1 MILIKDVISCIE
13 NFAPPA
19 LQESYDNSGVQCGD
33 TNQVATGALLCLDIT
48 KGVIEEAISKK
59 CNLIIAHHPLIF
71 SPLKKLTGS
80 NYVEQLIITALKN
93 DITLYACHTNAD
105 NVKTGINHKI
115 AQKLGLVNTQILQPK
130 RGLLKKLVTFAPEK
144 NAEAVREALFNA
156 GCGQIG
162 NYSDCSFNANGTG
175 TFKGNADS
183 NPFVGEK
190 NKLHKEAE
198 TRIETIFESYKEK
211 QVIEALLK
219 AHPYEEVAYDI
230 YSLDNKHPQIGSGM
244 VGELPSEMEEKAF
257 LLHLKDIFKAN
268 GIRFTAFLN
277 KKVKKVAL
285 CGGSGSFLIK
295 DAISA
300 KADVFITGDFK
311 YHQFF
316 DAENKIL
323 IADIGHYETEQF
335 TPEIFYEVISKKM
348 PTFAA
353 YLSHLNTNP
362 INYL

>member
-1 MILIKDVISCIE
+1 MILIKDVLTCIE

-19 LQESYDNSGVQCGD
+19 LQESYDNTGLQCGD
-33 TNQVATGALLCLDIT
+33 INQAATGALLSLDIT
-48 KGVIEEAISKK
+48 AAVLEEAIEKK
-59 CNLIIAHHPLIF
+59 CNLIIAHHPLVF
-71 SPLKKLTGS
+71 SPLKKITGS
-80 NYVEQLIITALKN
+80 NYVQQLLIKAIKH
-93 DITLYACHTNAD
+93 DIVLYACHTNAD
-105 NVKTGINHKI
+105 NVAIGVNNKM
-115 AQKLGLVNTQILQPK
+115 AQKIGLVNTQVLQPK
-130 RGLLKKLVTFAPEK
+130 KGLLKKLVTFCPDK

-156 GCGQIG
+156 GCGEIG
-162 NYSDCSFNANGTG
+162 NYANCSFNLNGTG
-175 TFKGNADS
+175 TFKGNENS

-190 NKLHKEAE
+190 NKLHTESE
-198 TRIETIFESYKEK
+198 IRIETVFESHKEDL
-211 QVIEALLK
+211 VIAALLK

-230 YSLDNKHPQIGSGM
+230 YTLDNAHPQIGSGL
-244 VGELPSEMEEKAF
+244 VGELKNEMDEKAF
-257 LLHLKDIFKAN
+257 LLQIKEGFGAKS
-268 GIRFTAFLN
+268 IRFTQFLG
-277 KKVKKVAL
+277 KKAKKIAI
-285 CGGSGSFLIK
+285 CGGSGSFLLK

-316 DAENKIL
+316 DAENKIV

-353 YLSHLNTNP
+353 YLSNLNTNP

>member
-1 MILIKDVISCIE
+1 MILIKDVIACIE

-33 TNQVATGALLCLDIT
+33 VTVTATGALLCLDIT
-48 KGVIEEAISKK
+48 NDVIKEAISKK

-71 SPLKKLTGS
+71 SPLKKLTGA
-80 NYVEQLIITALKN
+80 NYVEQLIIKAIKN

-105 NVKTGINHKI
+105 NVLTGVNHKM
-115 AQKLGLVNTQILQPK
+115 AQKIGLINTQILQPK
-130 RGLLKKLVTFAPEK
+130 RGLLKKLITFCPDK

-162 NYSDCSFNANGTG
+162 NYTDCSFTTNGNG
-175 TFKGNADS
+175 TFKGNENS

-190 NKLHKEAE
+190 NKLHTENE
-198 TRIETIFESYKEK
+198 VRIETIFESYKEK
-211 QVIEALLK
+211 QIIEALLK

-244 VGELPSEMEEKAF
+244 VGDLPTEMDEKAF
-257 LLHLKDIFKAN
+257 LLQIKDIFDAKS
-268 GIRFTAFLN
+268 IRFTSFLN
-277 KKVKKVAL
+277 KKIKKVAL
-285 CGGSGSFLIK
+285 CGGSGSFLVK

-316 DAENKIL
+316 DAENKLL

-353 YLSHLNTNP
+353 YLSNLNTNP

>member
-1 MILIKDVISCIE
+1 MILIKDVINCIE

-19 LQESYDNSGVQCGD
+19 LQESYDNSGVQCG
-33 TNQVATGALLCLDIT
+33 NINEAATGALLCLDIT
-48 KGVIEEAISKK
+48 NGVIDEAIEKK

-71 SPLKKLTGS
+71 SPLKKLTGA
-80 NYVEQLIITALKN
+80 NYVEQLLIKALKN

-105 NVKTGINHKI
+105 NVSTGVNHKI
-115 AQKLGLVNTQILQPK
+115 AQKLGLLNTQILQPK
-130 RGLLKKLVTFAPEK
+130 RGLLKKLITFCPEK
-144 NAEAVREALFNA
+144 NTETVREALFNA

-162 NYSDCSFNANGTG
+162 NYTDCSFNANGTG
-175 TFKGNADS
+175 TFKGNENS

-190 NKLHKEAE
+190 NKLHHEAE

-211 QVIEALLK
+211 QVIDALIK
-219 AHPYEEVAYDI
+219 GHPYEEVAYDI
-230 YSLDNKHPQIGSGM
+230 YTLDNKHPQIGSGM
-244 VGELPSEMEEKAF
+244 VGDLPVEMDEKAF
-257 LLHLKDIFKAN
+257 LLSLKAIFKAN
-268 GIRFTAFLN
+268 GIRYTQFLG
-277 KKVKKVAL
+277 KKIKKVAL
-285 CGGSGSFLIK
+285 CGGSGSFLVK

-300 KADVFITGDFK
+300 KADIFITGDFK

-316 DAENKIL
+316 DAENKLL

-335 TPEIFYEVISKKM
+335 TPEIFYEVISKKL

>member
-1 MILIKDVISCIE
+1 VIT
-13 NFAPPA
+13 
-19 LQESYDNSGVQCGD
+19 GV
-33 TNQVATGALLCLDIT
+33 
-48 KGVIEEAISKK
+48 
-59 CNLIIAHHPLIF
+59 
-71 SPLKKLTGS
+71 
-80 NYVEQLIITALKN
+80 
-93 DITLYACHTNAD
+93 
-105 NVKTGINHKI
+105 NHKI
-115 AQKLGLVNTQILQPK
+115 AQKLGLVNIQILQPK
-130 RGLLKKLVTFAPEK
+130 RGLLKKLVTFCPDK
-144 NAEAVREALFNA
+144 NVEALRDALFNA

-162 NYSDCSFNANGTG
+162 NYSDCSFNTNGSG
-175 TFKGNADS
+175 TFKGNDHS
-183 NPFVGEK
+183 NPYTGEK
-190 NKLHKEAE
+190 NKFHKEAE
-198 TRIETIFESYKEK
+198 TRIETIFESYKESR
-211 QVIEALLK
+211 VVEALIK

-244 VGELPSEMEEKAF
+244 VGELPDEQEEKAF
-257 LLHLKDIFKAN
+257 LLHVKDIFKAK
-268 GIRFTAFLN
+268 GIRYTAFLN

-300 KADVFITGDFK
+300 EADVFITGDFK

-316 DAENKIL
+316 DAENKIV

>member
-13 NFAPPA
+13 SFAPPA
-19 LQESYDNSGVQCGD
+19 LQESYDNSGLQCGD
-33 TNQVATGALLCLDIT
+33 ISKTATGALLCLDIT
-48 KGVIEEAISKK
+48 HAVIEEAIEKK

-71 SPLKKLTGS
+71 SPLKKLTGA
-80 NYVEQLIITALKN
+80 NYVEQLLIKAIKN

-105 NVKTGINHKI
+105 NVSTGVNNKI
-115 AQKLGLVNTQILQPK
+115 AQKLGLLNTHVLQPK
-130 RGLLKKLVTFAPEK
+130 RGLLKKLVTFCPDK
-144 NAEAVREALFNA
+144 NAAEVREALFNT

-162 NYSDCSFNANGTG
+162 NYANCSFNTNGSG
-175 TFKGNADS
+175 TFKGNENAK
-183 NPFVGEK
+183 PFVGEK
-190 NKLHKEAE
+190 NKFHTEAE

-230 YSLDNKHPQIGSGM
+230 YTLDNKHPQIGSGM
-244 VGELPSEMEEKAF
+244 MGDLPAEMDEKAF
-257 LLHLKDIFKAN
+257 LLQLKGIFNAKS
-268 GIRFTAFLN
+268 IRFTSFLE

-285 CGGSGSFLIK
+285 CGGSGSFLLK
-295 DAISA
+295 DAILA

-316 DAENKIL
+316 DAENKIV
-323 IADIGHYETEQF
+323 IADIGHYESEQF

-353 YLSHLNTNP
+353 YLSNLNTNP

>member
-33 TNQVATGALLCLDIT
+33 INKPATGALLCLDIT
-48 KGVIEEAISKK
+48 HAVIEEAIKKK

-71 SPLKKLTGS
+71 SPIKRLTGA
-80 NYVEQLIITALKN
+80 NYVEQLLIKAIKN
-93 DITLYACHTNAD
+93 DVVLYACHTNAD
-105 NVKTGINHKI
+105 NVSTGVNNKI
-115 AQKLGLVNTQILQPK
+115 AQKLGLVNTIVLQPK
-130 RGLLKKLVTFAPEK
+130 KGLLKKLVTFCPDK

-162 NYSDCSFNANGTG
+162 NYADCSFNTTGTG
-175 TFKGNADS
+175 TFKGNENS

-190 NKLHKEAE
+190 NKLHTEAE
-198 TRIETIFESYKEK
+198 TRIETIFESFKER
-211 QVIEALLK
+211 QVTEALLI

-230 YSLDNKHPQIGSGM
+230 YTLDNKHPQIGSGI
-244 VGELPSEMEEKAF
+244 VGELPAETEEKVF
-257 LLHLKDIFKAN
+257 LLQLKSVFNAKS
-268 GIRFTAFLN
+268 IRFTDFLG

-285 CGGSGSFLIK
+285 CGGSGSFLLK

-316 DAENKIL
+316 DAENKIV
-323 IADIGHYETEQF
+323 IADIGHYESEQF

-353 YLSHLNTNP
+353 YLSNLNTNP

>member
-1 MILIKDVISCIE
+1 MILIKDVINCIE

-19 LQESYDNSGVQCGD
+19 LQENYDNSGVQCGD
-33 TNQVATGALLCLDIT
+33 VSLAATGALLCLDIT
-48 KGVIEEAISKK
+48 DGVIDEAISKK

-80 NYVEQLIITALKN
+80 NYVEQLIIKSIKN

-105 NVKTGINHKI
+105 NILMGVNHKI
-115 AQKLGLVNTQILQPK
+115 AQKIGLINTQILQSK
-130 RGLLKKLVTFAPEK
+130 RGLLKKLVTFCPDK
-144 NAEAVREALFNA
+144 NVQTVREALFNA

-162 NYSDCSFNANGTG
+162 NYRDCSFNANGTG
-175 TFKGNADS
+175 TFKGNENS

-190 NKLHKEAE
+190 NKLHNEAE
-198 TRIETIFESYKEK
+198 TRIETIFETYKEK

-230 YSLDNKHPQIGSGM
+230 YTLDNKHPQIGSGM
-244 VGELPSEMEEKAF
+244 VGELPAEMDEKAF
-257 LLHLKDIFKAN
+257 LLSLKDIFNAN
-268 GIRFTAFLN
+268 GIRHTNFLN
-277 KKVKKVAL
+277 KKIKKVAL
-285 CGGSGSFLIK
+285 CGGSGSFLVK
-295 DAISA
+295 DVISA

-316 DAENKIL
+316 HAENKLL

-335 TPEIFYEVISKKM
+335 TPEIFYEVISKKL

>member
-1 MILIKDVISCIE
+1 MILIKDVLNCIE

-19 LQESYDNSGVQCGD
+19 LQESYDNTGLQCGD
-33 TNQVATGALLCLDIT
+33 VNQTATGALLCLDIT
-48 KGVIEEAISKK
+48 AAVLDEAMEKK
-59 CNLIIAHHPLIF
+59 CNLIIAHHPLVF
-71 SPLKKLTGS
+71 SPLKKITGS
-80 NYVEQLIITALKN
+80 NYVQQLLIKAIKN
-93 DITLYACHTNAD
+93 DIVLYACHTNAD
-105 NVKTGINHKI
+105 NVAAGVNNKM
-115 AQKLGLVNTQILQPK
+115 AQKIGLVNTQVLQPK
-130 RGLLKKLVTFAPEK
+130 KGLLKKLVTFCPDK

-156 GCGQIG
+156 GCGEIG
-162 NYSDCSFNANGTG
+162 NYANCSFNVGGTG
-175 TFKGNADS
+175 TFKGNENS

-190 NKLHKEAE
+190 NKLHIESE
-198 TRIETIFESYKEK
+198 IRIETIFESYKES
-211 QVIEALLK
+211 QIIAALLK

-230 YSLDNKHPQIGSGM
+230 YTLDNVHPQIGSGL
-244 VGELPSEMEEKAF
+244 VGELKNDMDEKAF
-257 LLHLKDIFKAN
+257 LLQIKEIFLAKS
-268 GIRFTAFLN
+268 IRFTCFLG
-277 KKVKKVAL
+277 KKVKKVAI
-285 CGGSGSFLIK
+285 CGGSGSFLLK

-316 DAENKIL
+316 DAENKIV